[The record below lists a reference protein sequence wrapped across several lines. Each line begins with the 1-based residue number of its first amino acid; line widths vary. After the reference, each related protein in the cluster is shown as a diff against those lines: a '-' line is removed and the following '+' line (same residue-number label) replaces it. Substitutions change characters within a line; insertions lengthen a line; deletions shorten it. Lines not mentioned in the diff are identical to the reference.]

1 MHVSSYLEAF
11 LSVYGWMMYNTLYDL
26 LGMTWLVFLPFMK
39 LGITTFIDTVADSG
53 NSYAQF
59 KKGLITFLLMV
70 AALVLALVPLDKV
83 TVKNATVNAVCK
95 MHTKIED
102 PHQTLKDDYRFDID
116 EGGKVPL
123 LPSLVMRIAAGF
135 NNAIYET
142 LPCATDVNKFAA
154 VMQISEITDPELQKR
169 ADSFHEQC
177 AIPARNRLLE
187 FQKKAPK
194 TYGKVLEQFKKDDGY
209 DDEKETRFVNSKLYK
224 LMMQPDMGSIGGM
237 IDAEEKN
244 DVEQI
249 LQSGTAQGDP
259 LYSDGRVTNVESD
272 NPDNSKMQQA
282 TNSGTS
288 SCLKWWE
295 EDLYAAIDKDVIK
308 DAGFRLASG
317 TRDYQS
323 SKCFASSTELSD
335 AFNNNIVDDS
345 IRNVYKKDDCIKAA
359 EEKYG
364 DNGKKFHDDLVYSS
378 INNVNNSSS
387 LSLNRSDRQAVGTI
401 STLGI
406 VGSVLSI
413 FTGSNVL
420 STVADNAANFY
431 ASMFFYSVLLQMLQ
445 AMLLMGIFCFWG
457 IYLIVAD
464 YRWETILKGLI
475 LIFIISMMPSLW
487 ATTQYLDSALWHALY
502 PDLSE
507 LSTAMRR
514 TNQNYVERLS
524 LDAASTVFNVIFPL
538 ILMYLVTEA
547 GGGKPGQAIQASSSR
562 AEGVGRAGGNMVGGA
577 TSGAGRD
584 TKNAMDK
591 VRDWRNRR
599 NINRNLPPGGSKY

>member
-39 LGITTFIDTVADSG
+39 LGITTFIDTIADSG

-70 AALVLALVPLDKV
+70 AALVLALVPLDRI
-83 TVKNATVNAVCK
+83 TVKNATINSVCQIT
-95 MHTKIED
+95 TKIENS
-102 PHQTLKDDYRFDID
+102 HNTLKDNYRFDID

-142 LPCATDVNKFAA
+142 LPCATDVNKFSA

-194 TYGKVLEQFKKDDGY
+194 TYGKVLEQFKIDDGY
-209 DDEKETRFVNSKLYK
+209 TDEKEIRFVNSKLYK
-224 LMMQPDMGSIGGM
+224 LMMQPDMGSISGM
-237 IDAEEKN
+237 IDPEEKN

-295 EDLYAAIDKDVIK
+295 EDLYPALKTKVTEDAA
-308 DAGFRLASG
+308 FRLATG
-317 TRDYQS
+317 TRDY
-323 SKCFASSTELSD
+323 FSTACINTQVINDMNDSQPIDQEALK
-335 AFNNNIVDDS
+335 NIYNKS
-345 IRNVYKKDDCIKAA
+345 ACINSAVN
-359 EEKYG
+359 KYG
-364 DNGKKFHDDLVYSS
+364 DKFHDDLVYTATT
-378 INNVNNSSS
+378 NVNNSSG
-387 LSLNRSDRQAVGTI
+387 LRLNRPDREAMATV

-406 VGSVLSI
+406 VGAVLSV
-413 FTGSNVL
+413 FSGGNNVL
-420 STVADNAANFY
+420 SAIADSALSFY
-431 ASMFFYSVLLQMLQ
+431 ASMFFYRVMLQMLQ
-445 AMLLMGIFCFWG
+445 PMLLMGIFCFWG
-457 IYLIVAD
+457 IYLVVAD

-475 LIFIISMMPSLW
+475 LIFIISMLPSLW
-487 ATTQYLDSALWHALY
+487 AITQYLDSALWNALY
-502 PDLSE
+502 PNLE
-507 LSTAMRR
+507 NLSTAMRR
-514 TNQNYVERLS
+514 SSQNYVERLL

-547 GGGKPGQAIQASSSR
+547 GGAKASQAYSASDTR
-562 AEGVGRAGGNMVGGA
+562 AEQIGRTGGNMTGGSA
-577 TSGAGRD
+577 SGVSRD
-584 TKNAMDK
+584 AKNSMD
-591 VRDWRNRR
+591 RLRNWRNQR
-599 NINRNLPPGGSKY
+599 NNNRNLPPGGSKY